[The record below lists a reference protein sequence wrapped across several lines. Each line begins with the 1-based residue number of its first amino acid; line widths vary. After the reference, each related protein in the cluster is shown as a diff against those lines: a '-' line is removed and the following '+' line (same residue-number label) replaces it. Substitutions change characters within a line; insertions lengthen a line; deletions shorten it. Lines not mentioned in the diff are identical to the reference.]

1 MRSKRE
7 TQHHIGYA
15 TLYDGEG
22 TQYIIHSA
30 LLFTPLNVQAYII
43 VIPYYDQCIPVG
55 HRNVREAMKMQSA
68 RDTPITFRK
77 KRAVRTTENR
87 VLSKAAVLTPPSA
100 ADHPPR
106 DRVTASSSGSGARGV
121 KRKATGTVTAP
132 RKVLQLHNYFSRV

>member
-1 MRSKRE
+1 MKPNITLDMPHFMMEKVYS
-7 TQHHIGYA
+7 
-15 TLYDGEG
+15 TLY
-22 TQYIIHSA
+22 TLPCSLLPCMYRHII
-30 LLFTPLNVQAYII
+30 PC
-43 VIPYYDQCIPVG
+43 YDQCIPVG

-121 KRKATGTVTAP
+121 KRKATEAVTAP

>member
-22 TQYIIHSA
+22 IYTVHYTLCLALYSPACIGIH
-30 LLFTPLNVQAYII
+30 Y
-43 VIPYYDQCIPVG
+43 YRYDQCIPVG

-87 VLSKAAVLTPPSA
+87 VLSKAAVLTPPST

-106 DRVTASSSGSGARGV
+106 DRVAASSSGSGARGV